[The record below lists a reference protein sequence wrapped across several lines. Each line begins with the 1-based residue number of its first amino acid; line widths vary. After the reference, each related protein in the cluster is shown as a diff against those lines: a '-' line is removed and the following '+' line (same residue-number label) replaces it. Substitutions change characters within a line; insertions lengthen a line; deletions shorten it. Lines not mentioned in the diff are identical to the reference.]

1 MVLTPRK
8 QRLRSLPSNRTCARQ
23 RIPTTSH
30 WVRNLFLKH
39 LHSLIA
45 FFHRPKHHIV
55 YFRFVKKT
63 KTFHRKLLD
72 AYANIHLAFV
82 LISSNECFITWK
94 FHITNTAEPILYECF
109 FFYILFDSW
118 ILIRKHLSS
127 EMVGALMTRSWA
139 FTRQNLLF
147 SARTVTSTNQI
158 LSLHAWNLT
167 NILAGFFCVR
177 SFKLLYSDTGVSF
190 LSKSNKKKV
199 FVSWTNY
206 LRNTFEI

>member
-109 FFYILFDSW
+109 FFLHFVWQLNSDSET
-118 ILIRKHLSS
+118 LVL
-127 EMVGALMTRSWA
+127 
-139 FTRQNLLF
+139 
-147 SARTVTSTNQI
+147 
-158 LSLHAWNLT
+158 WNGWSVDDTL
-167 NILAGFFCVR
+167 V
-177 SFKLLYSDTGVSF
+177 SLYSSKFTFQRPNGDFFKSDLISTRM
-190 LSKSNKKKV
+190 KSNKYIGRFLLCKV
-199 FVSWTNY
+199 V
-206 LRNTFEI
+206 